1 MKNKKVIVID
11 YSGFLRPRAAGETAP
26 DRTAGKFV
34 QVRHNDSEYLIFS
47 SRELSPYHADLVERF
62 CEGWKIPGRY
72 VRERKRYDIHDPEW
86 VVAGGGK
93 FEADRAKKSIL
104 LYDNSMAY
112 GRFDAKGLKEKI
124 QRTKELAD
132 YTVNIM

>member
-1 MKNKKVIVID
+1 MKREKVVIID
-11 YSGFLRPRAAGETAP
+11 YSGFLSPPFAGETAS
-26 DRTAGKFV
+26 DRAAGKFV
-34 QVRHNDSEYLIFS
+34 QIRNNDTEYLIFS
-47 SRELSPYHADLVERF
+47 SREITPYHADLVERF
-62 CEGWKIPGRY
+62 CEERNIPGQY

-93 FEADRAKKSIL
+93 FETDSEKKSIL

-124 QRTKELAD
+124 QRTKELAG
-132 YTVNIM
+132 YAVKIT